1 MSGTRE
7 GVRGIAKNKT
17 SKMPAFTEHTLLSWE
32 PNDSLWGGG
41 ITHAVVMVRK
51 TKQGKSDRKWNVL

>member
-1 MSGTRE
+1 MSGIRE

-32 PNDSLWGGG
+32 PNDSLWGGD
-41 ITHAVVMVRK
+41 HARSGN
-51 TKQGKSDRKWNVL
+51 GKENKAGKEG

>member
-41 ITHAVVMVRK
+41 DHARSGN
-51 TKQGKSDRKWNVL
+51 GKENKAGKER